1 MPQPK
6 PMNPF
11 YVALLPV
18 GLVFVVTACAYVV
31 MAMRTLNPHLA
42 DEAGLVSVMKHHG
55 VMIMVIELALLG
67 AFTVAAIASD
77 DFWVRRF
84 EAASEHKRGE
94 LP

>member
-6 PMNPF
+6 PTNPF
-11 YVALLPV
+11 YVALLPA
-18 GLVFVVTACAYVV
+18 GILFVVTACAYVV
-31 MAMRTLNPHLA
+31 MTMRTLNPHLA
-42 DEAGLVSVMKHHG
+42 DEAGLVSVMKQHG
-55 VMIMVIELALLG
+55 VTIMVIELVVLG

-84 EAASEHKRGE
+84 QAANQAKRGE